1 MIFNNYAKCETC
13 ENFEPFENICKETN
27 HVVEKNH
34 FCSYHQKWETF
45 PEKIAA
51 DILKE
56 VKKSIF
62 TTDKDSRAIQESIM
76 KVLKESNIERG

>member
-1 MIFNNYAKCETC
+1 MWELWTIWKYLQGYKSCGW
-13 ENFEPFENICKETN
+13 
-27 HVVEKNH
+27 EKSLL
-34 FCSYHQKWETF
+34 FVSSKWETF

>member
-56 VKKSIF
+56 VKKSILLL
-62 TTDKDSRAIQESIM
+62 TKIQEQS
-76 KVLKESNIERG
+76 KNQL